1 MAGFYNVQNSVW
13 ALTCCAPSGDAAG
26 WQIFSA
32 VFGWNNLAYYS
43 SVLSYIGFWV
53 LLSLSLVLHK
63 LYLRRRKALGYSD
76 DDEADEN
83 RVGFKAR
90 VKMAVVSGAQKMKA
104 AMFKKKDSGQEKPQ
118 ETDVFMVAA

>member
-1 MAGFYNVQNSVW
+1 MAGNFNVQNSVW

-43 SVLSYIGFWV
+43 SVLTYIGFWV
-53 LLSLSLVLHK
+53 LLSVSLVLHK

-76 DDEADEN
+76 DDEDDEN

-90 VKMAVVSGAQKMKA
+90 VKMAVVGGAQKMKA
-104 AMFKKKDSGQEKPQ
+104 AMYGKKDSGRGKLQ
-118 ETDVFMVAA
+118 ETDVFIVAQ